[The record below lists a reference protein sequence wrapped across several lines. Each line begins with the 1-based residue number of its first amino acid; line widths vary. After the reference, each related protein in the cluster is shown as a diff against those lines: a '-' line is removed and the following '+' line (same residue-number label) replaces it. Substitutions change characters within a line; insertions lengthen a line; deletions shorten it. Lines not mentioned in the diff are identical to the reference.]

1 MIILGLHITITLIL
15 TNPYIFQSL
24 NQLIQVLIIG
34 DASVGKSALLSRFS
48 DDMFTSEGIA
58 TIGIDFNSRQ
68 IKVDESIC
76 KLELWD
82 TAGQERFSTITAN
95 YYRNAQGA
103 LLVYDVG
110 VRASFDAV
118 KKWLDRAVQVS
129 T

>member
-1 MIILGLHITITLIL
+1 
-15 TNPYIFQSL
+15 
-24 NQLIQVLIIG
+24 
-34 DASVGKSALLSRFS
+34 
-48 DDMFTSEGIA
+48 MFTSEGIA